1 MESIDIA
8 TLVTI
13 VGTILLVIYNTIKTG
28 KIDLTPL
35 TKTSDN
41 IETIKDKLNLIS
53 DKIDVIDK
61 RVDNLEQRVN
71 VIEKEIN
78 K

>member
-13 VGTILLVIYNTIKTG
+13 IVSVLLVIYNTIKTG

-53 DKIDVIDK
+53 EKIDVIDR
-61 RVDNLEQRVN
+61 RVDNLEQRVTAL
-71 VIEKEIN
+71 EKEIS

>member
-1 MESIDIA
+1 MEGMDIA

-35 TKTSDN
+35 TSTATN
-41 IETIKDKLNLIS
+41 IETIKDKINLIS

-61 RVDNLEQRVN
+61 RLDDLEKRVSKL
-71 VIEKEIN
+71 EDKE
-78 K
+78 

>member
-1 MESIDIA
+1 MEGIDIA
-8 TLVTI
+8 TLVT
-13 VGTILLVIYNTIKTG
+13 VVSAILLVIYNTIKTG

-41 IETIKDKLNLIS
+41 IEAIKEKLNLIS
-53 DKIDVIDK
+53 DKIDIIDK

-71 VIEKEIN
+71 ALEKEIN